1 MPDQATRGDGLAEFT
16 LSRALVQDSRE
27 GIHAHG
33 SWYYASIMAMST
45 VTDRRITGMV
55 LKEKRQRGSSLRRIV
70 VHRLDDNEDGSKG
83 AAEKAGKNLQTI
95 GDQHHV

>member
-1 MPDQATRGDGLAEFT
+1 
-16 LSRALVQDSRE
+16 
-27 GIHAHG
+27 
-33 SWYYASIMAMST
+33 
-45 VTDRRITGMV
+45 MV